1 MEFETRKKL
10 RIVLISFLI
19 ILIPLFFL
27 FKWFYAV
34 DIHNN
39 VMNDII
45 VKFHQDSSS
54 VESGIKQLEKAKKL
68 ARKNYLIYYDQAR
81 LYAINKKYDK
91 AIETLNE
98 YLKIKPK
105 QKVLYLKALIFD
117 TSGQIDSAKV
127 LYKKIFD
134 SHKPFRN
141 ANDSIYYISNFTFLI
156 YGQDSALNSLK
167 VLMKKYPNI
176 EEIPIIINDFSNT
189 KREEF
194 VYREMN

>member
-27 FKWFYAV
+27 LKWFYAV

-68 ARKNYLIYYDQAR
+68 ARKNYHI
-81 LYAINKKYDK
+81 IVHIKK
-91 AIETLNE
+91 LN
-98 YLKIKPK
+98 I
-105 QKVLYLKALIFD
+105 
-117 TSGQIDSAKV
+117 
-127 LYKKIFD
+127 
-134 SHKPFRN
+134 
-141 ANDSIYYISNFTFLI
+141 
-156 YGQDSALNSLK
+156 
-167 VLMKKYPNI
+167 LMKMEN
-176 EEIPIIINDFSNT
+176 
-189 KREEF
+189 
-194 VYREMN
+194 